1 MRRWLWVVLLAL
13 IVAVAGAVLLGR
25 GGPPTSGPAAPVLIP
40 VEVAAV
46 VQGTVSRTVEVSG
59 TVTSFRMAEIYPK
72 VSGRVARV
80 LIQDGARV
88 AAGQALIELD
98 PTDQRNDLAQAEA
111 AVAAAEARMALIES
125 GLRPQERQVIQNAVT
140 QAQTQV
146 RAAETQVTLAQ
157 SALKV
162 AEDNLRRHEQL
173 LREGAIAQ
181 AQVDQARLQQDQ
193 ARAQVQAAQAQSE
206 IARAALDSARQQL
219 TVAEGG
225 ARTEELRAA
234 RAQVEQTRAVA
245 AMARQRLGHMTLR
258 APFSGR
264 VSGLTASVG
273 DHLISGDFAGRG
285 GFAVLVY
292 DDQVMEVEVKIGER
306 EIGLVRI
313 GTRGALRLEGA
324 PDQPAE
330 AVVRL
335 ITPVADPVSRTASVR
350 LRLKPGAPAAM
361 PGTFARGEI
370 IVEQRAGVLVVPK
383 AAVSGGDQPVVR
395 VVVDGAVQV
404 RPITLGLAQGPR
416 IEIRTGVALGEQVV
430 VLGPEALAPGTKV
443 RVVAR

>member
-1 MRRWLWVVLLAL
+1 MRRWRWVVLLAL
-13 IVAVAGAVLLGR
+13 IVVAAGTVLRGR
-25 GGPPTSGPAAPVLIP
+25 GSPPASDQAAPVLIP

-46 VQGTVSRTVEVSG
+46 EQGTVSHTVEVSG
-59 TVTSFRMAEIYPK
+59 TVTSYRAAEIYPK

-80 LIQDGARV
+80 LVQDGARV

-98 PTDQRNDLAQAEA
+98 PADQRADLAQAEA
-111 AVAAAEARMALIES
+111 AVAAAEARLSLLES
-125 GLRPQERQVIQNAVT
+125 GLRPQERQVVQNTVT
-140 QAQTQV
+140 QAQNQV
-146 RAAETQVTLAQ
+146 KAAETQAALAQ
-157 SALKV
+157 AALKV

-173 LREGAIAQ
+173 LRDGAIAQ

-193 ARAQVQAAQAQSE
+193 ARAQVQAAQAQIE

-219 TVAEGG
+219 TVAESG
-225 ARTEELRAA
+225 ARSEELRAG

-264 VSGLTASVG
+264 VSSLTASVG

-285 GFAVLVY
+285 GYAVLVY
-292 DDQVMEVEVKIGER
+292 DDQAVEVEVKIGER
-306 EIGLVRI
+306 EIGLVRVGMR
-313 GTRGALRLEGA
+313 GTLRLEGA
-324 PDQPAE
+324 PDQPVE
-330 AVVRL
+330 AAVRL
-335 ITPVADPVSRTASVR
+335 ITPVADPISRAAGVR
-350 LRLKPGAPAAM
+350 LRLKPGAAAAV

-370 IVEQRAGVLVVPK
+370 VVEQRAGVLVVPK

-404 RPITLGLAQGPR
+404 RSVVLGLAQGSR
-416 IEIRTGVALGEQVV
+416 VEVRTGVALGEQVV
-430 VLGPEALAPGTKV
+430 VLGPEVLAPGTKV
-443 RVVAR
+443 RVVTR

>member
-1 MRRWLWVVLLAL
+1 MRRWWWVVLLAL
-13 IVAVAGAVLLGR
+13 IVVAAGTVLRGR
-25 GGPPTSGPAAPVLIP
+25 GSPSAPDQAAPVLIP

-46 VQGTVSRTVEVSG
+46 EQGTVSHTVEVSG
-59 TVTSFRMAEIYPK
+59 TVTSSRVAEIYPK
-72 VSGRVARV
+72 VSGRVTRV
-80 LIQDGARV
+80 LVQDGARV

-98 PTDQRNDLAQAEA
+98 PADQRTDLAQAEA
-111 AVAAAEARMALIES
+111 AVAAAEARLALLES

-140 QAQTQV
+140 QAQNQV
-146 RAAETQVTLAQ
+146 KATETQAALAQ
-157 SALKV
+157 AALKV

-173 LREGAIAQ
+173 LRDGAIAQ

-193 ARAQVQAAQAQSE
+193 ARAQVQVAQAQIE

-219 TVAEGG
+219 TVAESG
-225 ARTEELRAA
+225 ARSEELRAG

-245 AMARQRLGHMTLR
+245 AMARQRLGHMILR

-285 GFAVLVY
+285 GYAVLVY
-292 DDQVMEVEVKIGER
+292 DDQAVEVEVKIGER
-306 EIGLVRI
+306 EIGLVRVGMR
-313 GTRGALRLEGA
+313 GTLRLEGA
-324 PDQPAE
+324 PDQPVE
-330 AVVRL
+330 ATVRL
-335 ITPVADPVSRTASVR
+335 ITPVADPISRTAGVR
-350 LRLKPGAPAAM
+350 LRLKPGAAAAV

-383 AAVSGGDQPVVR
+383 IAASGGDQPVIR

-404 RPITLGLAQGPR
+404 RSVTLGLAQGSR
-416 IEIRTGVALGEQVV
+416 VEVRTGVVLGEQVV
-430 VLGPEALAPGTKV
+430 VLGPEVLAPGTKV
-443 RVVAR
+443 RVVTR